1 MHTINRKQPHN
12 KNTMTAK
19 NETYPPG
26 YWDNFYETGKLG
38 WDIGYV
44 STPLKEYFDQ
54 IGNKNIKILVP
65 GAGSGWEAEY
75 LYNNGFENTFML
87 DFSEMAIEKFKK
99 RCPGFPAENIIKT
112 DFFKHNGKYDLIVE
126 QTFFSSIP
134 RSMRMEYANKVYDL
148 LKKGGKFTG
157 LLFNHEF
164 PFDEPPFGGT
174 PDEYQK
180 LFAAFKFKVFER
192 AYNSIKPRRGRE
204 LFFILVKP

>member
-1 MHTINRKQPHN
+1 MKVKTGS
-12 KNTMTAK
+12 
-19 NETYPPG
+19 YPPE
-26 YWDNFYETGKLG
+26 YWDNFYEKDKLG

-54 IGNKNIKILVP
+54 IDDKNLKILVP

-87 DFSEMAIEKFKK
+87 DFSQRAIEKFIK
-99 RCPGFPAENIIKT
+99 RCPSFPLKNIIKT
-112 DFFKHNGKYDLIVE
+112 DFFLHCGKYDLIVE

-134 RSMRMEYANKVYDL
+134 RSLRKDYADKVYNL
-148 LKKGGKFTG
+148 LKPGGKFTG

-174 PDEYQK
+174 PEEYKK
-180 LFAAFKFKVFER
+180 LFARFKFKVFET

-204 LFFILVKP
+204 IFFILEKE